1 MPKLVRSVEEFRKL
15 FSDADEIRVV
25 RRDNVVKLKLRSQ
38 RTIYTYISNN
48 EEADSLLKEI
58 KVSSVEF

>member
-15 FSDADEIRVV
+15 FADTDEIRVV

>member
-15 FSDADEIRVV
+15 FADADEIRVV